1 MRRTILVTAIAALA
15 TAAPAS
21 AHRGDIW
28 FGTAA
33 GTAKNIEAKFS
44 SVSLAR
50 CWPLPVSL
58 RSRYD
63 ADSYV
68 RGGVRRWDH
77 FECGLAI
84 RGGRVCLVVAH
95 MTGREWDHFV
105 LTSYPHKGCSPYE
118 LRR

>member
-1 MRRTILVTAIAALA
+1 MRRALMLAVIAALA
-15 TAAPAS
+15 AAAPAS

-33 GTAKNIEAKFS
+33 GTAKNIEAKYA

-63 ADSYV
+63 ADSFV
-68 RGGVRRWDH
+68 RGSVRRWDH

-84 RGGRVCLVVAH
+84 RGGRICFVVAH
-95 MTGREWDHFV
+95 MMGQRWNQIM
-105 LTSYPHKGCSPYE
+105 LTSYPYRGCSPYE